1 MPDNIG
7 PAIVIS
13 TAILGAVWAFTSGV
27 KDLGAYVLITIAF
40 IYGICTWLSYP
51 DRARE
56 LAHKASQLAVRRAEL
71 ENEEIQL
78 RIELMRTGM
87 KK

>member
-7 PAIVIS
+7 P
-13 TAILGAVWAFTSGV
+13 TAIICSCVFAVVWAFTSGV
-27 KDLGAYVLITIAF
+27 KDIGAYVLISIAF
-40 IYGICTWLSYP
+40 IFGICTWLSFP

-71 ENEEIQL
+71 ENEEIQV
-78 RIELMRTGM
+78 RIELLRAGM